1 MVLNTAFV
9 PLSKLAMV
17 LVPATLGSAVVY
29 EYFRLSHPPVVSMS
43 HDWIKAETDAYE
55 HKEREAASEPVVM
68 NPFRR
73 MH

>member
-9 PLSKLAMV
+9 PLSKLALV

-55 HKEREAASEPVVM
+55 HKVSIGVG
-68 NPFRR
+68 FRLTN
-73 MH
+73 MVD